1 MRPPRRRIEPAA
13 FSVRASLAFAKAALA
28 QPPAL
33 PHIERPD
40 PIGEL
45 VAEFVLP
52 LELCK
57 PFNRIGRAG
66 TASAGWALGKLKQ
79 SAYLCMW
86 QQAGGRRANP
96 LPGRPHI
103 LCCRFSSV
111 EPDHDSGWT
120 KNPVDRL
127 RVGKNGL
134 GFIVDDKPR
143 SVKLSAWWEP
153 APPRQGFVLVGVFT
167 GERHA

>member
-1 MRPPRRRIEPAA
+1 VRPPRRRIEPAA

-33 PHIERPD
+33 PHIERPE

-103 LCCRFSSV
+103 L
-111 EPDHDSGWT
+111 
-120 KNPVDRL
+120 
-127 RVGKNGL
+127 
-134 GFIVDDKPR
+134 
-143 SVKLSAWWEP
+143 
-153 APPRQGFVLVGVFT
+153 
-167 GERHA
+167 